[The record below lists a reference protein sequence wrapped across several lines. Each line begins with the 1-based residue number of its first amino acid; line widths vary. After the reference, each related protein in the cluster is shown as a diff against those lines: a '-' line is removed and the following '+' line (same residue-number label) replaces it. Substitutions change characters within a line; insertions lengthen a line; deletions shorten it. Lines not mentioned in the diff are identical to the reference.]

1 MILKTRAPYCLT
13 DTTAKDE
20 EVIVCKYD
28 EGKIVMILD
37 GIAEKMKVGEDIEKY
52 ARELVIRYIIRR
64 KMKKELRKH
73 LGYLPHSILE
83 SI

>member
-28 EGKIVMILD
+28 EGKIVMVLD
-37 GIAEKMKVGEDIEKY
+37 DIAEKMKVGEDIEEHT
-52 ARELVIRYIIRR
+52 RSLVIRYLTRR
-64 KMKKELRKH
+64 KMKKELRTK
-73 LGYLPHSILE
+73 LE
-83 SI
+83 SIIA